1 MKRIIKLT
9 ESDIT
14 RVVKRIIKE
23 EKSSKQ
29 DVLKKHVLKNG
40 WEDVAERI
48 GGFDNLYKHAFN
60 NDYNEFLNLFNN
72 FEVVQSEQR
81 PNWMLYR
88 FEKGNNMMIYDKEN
102 EDVYINYDVIWLF
115 FRRGIGLNY
124 NEIQG
129 IMKKWLDE
137 VYNLRGI
144 TPANVSMDKIKQL
157 DEVYNLIIVISFQQH
172 IFKKI
177 NRSLYL

>member
-14 RVVKRIIKE
+14 RIVKRVIKE
-23 EKSSKQ
+23 EKSSKI
-29 DVLKKHVLKNG
+29 DVLKKHVLKYG

-48 GGFDNLYKHAFN
+48 GGFDILYKHAFN

-72 FEVVQSEQR
+72 LEVVQSEER

-88 FEKGNNMMIYDKEN
+88 FEKGKNIMVYDKKN
-102 EDVYINYDVIWLF
+102 EDVHINVDVIWSF
-115 FRRGIGLNY
+115 FQRGIGLKY
-124 NEIQG
+124 YETQD

-137 VYNLRGI
+137 VYNQLH
-144 TPANVSMDKIKQL
+144 KQRKL
-157 DEVYNLIIVISFQQH
+157 
-172 IFKKI
+172 
-177 NRSLYL
+177 